1 MLPPLCPLDMLDMQR
16 SSAGGDPGDE
26 PPGVPNY
33 FDPKTAHFDQTPVL
47 RDTTEIRPFGNT
59 VLRFVADNPG
69 MWILHCHIDWHLVGG
84 LSVVFNYHEA
94 PGYGKL

>member
-1 MLPPLCPLDMLDMQR
+1 MQR
-16 SSAGGDPGDE
+16 SSAGGDPNAD
-26 PPGVPNY
+26 PPEVPNY
-33 FDPKTAHFDQTPVL
+33 FDPKTAKFDPTPVL

-84 LSVVFNYHEA
+84 LSVVFNYQDA
-94 PGYGKL
+94 PGYGTA